1 MIEMGR
7 KKYRYAKHIIA
18 VPKVYDWIQTTSTI
32 QLQVTMQFPSCVLQA
47 DTYEYNAISDG
58 YKTVYTNDDELKEYG
73 DRGILNPNDVSFINL
88 FINGVLQPKIL
99 YEVQEGM
106 LLLKSTDVPPKGT
119 PITLQF
125 VTIKLS

>member
-1 MIEMGR
+1 MDEH
-7 KKYRYAKHIIA
+7 YFDYPASYNA
-18 VPKVYDWIQTTSTI
+18 TTPPTHFT
-32 QLQVTMQFPSCVLQA
+32 QV

-58 YKTVYTNDDELKEYG
+58 NKTVYTNEDELKEYG

-88 FINGVLQPKIL
+88 FINGVLQPKVL

-106 LLLKSTDVPPKGT
+106 LLLKSTDVPPKGA

-125 VTIKLS
+125 VTIKLC